1 MNKDILYSYLV
12 LYGIQSELNIRLDDP
27 EQFVNWTEENFEYV
41 RYNPRKPIDRWGLSI
56 TSYDGGLSGIPD
68 LDSLGEYC
76 AENNVSLE
84 ESDFN
89 VPTEVYKQSKELQE
103 VLEPFK
109 ENCYRTHILK
119 LNPGSYFPK
128 HRDLRLDN
136 FNHFRLIMPLK
147 NPCTFIIEDKILT
160 WDVGTMYFVD
170 TSKVHY
176 LFNATHDPSY
186 WLVLNV
192 ELTAEVYEEV
202 TKHFFY
208 KA

>member
-1 MNKDILYSYLV
+1 MNKDILYSHLV
-12 LYGIQSELNIRLDDP
+12 LYGIQSQLNITLDNP
-27 EQFVNWTEENFEYV
+27 NKFVDWTEDNFEYV

-56 TSYDGGLSGIPD
+56 TSYDGGVSGIPD
-68 LDSLGEYC
+68 LDSLGDYC
-76 AENNVSLE
+76 IENNVSLE

-89 VPTEVYKQSKELQE
+89 VPTEVYKQSKELQKI
-103 VLEPFK
+103 LEPFK

-147 NPCTFIIEDKILT
+147 NPCTFVIEDKILT

-170 TSKVHY
+170 TAKVHY

-192 ELTAEVYEEV
+192 ELTEEVYEEV

>member
-1 MNKDILYSYLV
+1 MNKDILYSHLV
-12 LYGIQSELNIRLDDP
+12 LYGIQSQLNITLDNP
-27 EQFVNWTEENFEYV
+27 NQFVNWTEENFEYV

-68 LDSLGEYC
+68 LDSLGDYC
-76 AENNVSLE
+76 IENNVSLE

-89 VPTEVYKQSKELQE
+89 VPTEVYKQSRELQE
-103 VLEPFK
+103 ILKPFK
-109 ENCYRTHILK
+109 EHCYRTHILK

-147 NPCTFIIEDKILT
+147 NPCTFIIEDKILN
-160 WDVGTMYFVD
+160 WEIGTMYFLD
-170 TSKVHY
+170 TSKVHE
-176 LFNATHDPSY
+176 LFNTSGFPSY

-192 ELTAEVYEEV
+192 KLTEEV
-202 TKHFFY
+202 FNKVTEHFNY

>member
-12 LYGIQSELNIRLDDP
+12 LYGIQSELNIRLHDP

-68 LDSLGEYC
+68 LDSLGDYC
-76 AENNVSLE
+76 IENNVSLE

-147 NPCTFIIEDKILT
+147 NPCTFVIEDKILT

-170 TSKVHY
+170 TAKVHY

-192 ELTAEVYEEV
+192 ELTEEVYEEV
-202 TKHFFY
+202 TKHFVY

>member
-1 MNKDILYSYLV
+1 MDQHLLYSYLSV
-12 LYGIQSELNIRLDDP
+12 YGIQSELNLRLDDP
-27 EQFVNWTEENFEYV
+27 EGFVDWTEENFEYV

-89 VPTEVYKQSKELQE
+89 VPTEVYKQSRELQE
-103 VLEPFK
+103 ILEPFK
-109 ENCYRTHILK
+109 GNYYRTHILK
-119 LNPGSYFPK
+119 LNPGGFFPK
-128 HRDLRLDN
+128 HRDLRLGN
-136 FNHFRLIMPLK
+136 FDSFRLIIPLK
-147 NPCTFIIEDKILT
+147 NPCVFIVEDKILN
-160 WDVGTMYFVD
+160 WDIGTMYFVD
-170 TSKVHY
+170 TSKVHQ
-176 LFNATHDPSY
+176 LFNATEEPSY

-192 ELTAEVYEEV
+192 NLTEEVFNEV
-202 TKHFFY
+202 TKRFFY